1 MAKIM
6 YCPNCKTARECTKKG
21 FNKNGEQLYYCKEC
35 KKKFPEVEGQL
46 PVKAKTAKE
55 KKSKITEIYVNN
67 NLIKTVDK
75 KITVDE
81 AFNLL
86 TNYFADI
93 AKDSVE
99 VKEGDNKTVI
109 KFAIKLI
116 GTKG

>member
-46 PVKAKTAKE
+46 PVKAKAAKA
-55 KKSKITEIYVNN
+55 KTEIYVNN
-67 NLIKTVDK
+67 NLIKTIDK
-75 KITVDE
+75 KITTDE
-81 AFNLL
+81 AFTIL
-86 TNYFADI
+86 TAHFADI
-93 AKDSVE
+93 VKDSVVVE
-99 VKEGDNKTVI
+99 TKDNVVMI
-109 KFAIKLI
+109 KFEINSI